1 MKKADL
7 IAKVAEDA
15 GITKAQADAAVKSF
29 TDSIGD
35 TLKAGDK
42 LSLLGFGTFSVQHRA
57 AREGRNPATGEKMQI
72 KSKNVVKF
80 KAGKAMNE
88 LVNQ

>member
-7 IAKVAEDA
+7 IAKIAEDA
-15 GITKAQADAAVKSF
+15 GITKVQADASLKSF
-29 TDSIGD
+29 IDCVGGS
-35 TLKAGDK
+35 LKKGEK

-57 AREGRNPATGEKMQI
+57 AREGRNPATGKKMQI
-72 KSKNVVKF
+72 KAKNVVKF

-88 LVNQ
+88 IVN

>member
-7 IAKVAEDA
+7 IAKIAEDA
-15 GITKAQADAAVKSF
+15 SITKVQADAALKSF
-29 TDSIGD
+29 IDCVGA
-35 TLKAGDK
+35 TLKGDDK

-57 AREGRNPATGEKMQI
+57 AREGRNPATGKKMQI
-72 KSKNVVKF
+72 AAKNVVKF

-88 LVNQ
+88 IIN